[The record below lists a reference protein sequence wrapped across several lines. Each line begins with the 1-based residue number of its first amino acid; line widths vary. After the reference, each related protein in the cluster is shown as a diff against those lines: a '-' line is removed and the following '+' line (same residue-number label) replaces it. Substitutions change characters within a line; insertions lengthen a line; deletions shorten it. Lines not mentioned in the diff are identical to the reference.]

1 MRKILSTVATL
12 FIACHVYA
20 LTAGDIISQVRYLE
34 RDNNSTSYRYTDQ
47 ILIDRINIIQDEISA
62 KTACLQ
68 KRYYI
73 STSTGTQEYRLPSDC
88 QNIIRVGYLVSGSTD
103 AYKKLPY
110 TTIAGQ
116 DKENGYW
123 QNLADGIP
131 KEYYRRADYIGL
143 VPAPSA
149 AYSGTDYI
157 QLDYNTR
164 ASSVSLTTDVPL
176 NGNYN
181 LYAFH
186 QAIIYGVAAMCEYD
200 KGNTAN
206 YTTLFTVYND
216 WLNRIKEIYYTEP
229 DKNLNFTK

>member
-1 MRKILSTVATL
+1 MKIKIVLLLL
-12 FIACHVYA
+12 FASSNVFA
-20 LTAGDIISQVRYLE
+20 LTTGNIISQVRLME
-34 RDNNSTSYRYTDQ
+34 RDCNSDNYRYTDQ
-47 ILIDRINIIQDEISA
+47 TLIDRINIIQDEISA
-62 KTACLQ
+62 KTFCIQ

-73 STSTGTQEYRLPSDC
+73 STSSSTQEYRLPSDC

-123 QNLADGIP
+123 QNLADGTP
-131 KEYYRRADYIGL
+131 KEYYRRADYVGL
-143 VPAPSA
+143 VPVPSD
-149 AYSGTDYI
+149 AYSGTNYI

-164 ASSVSLTTDVPL
+164 ASSVSLTTDIPL

-200 KGNTAN
+200 KGNIAN
-206 YTTLFTVYND
+206 YGALQTVYND
-216 WLNRIKEIYYTEP
+216 WLTRIKEIYYTEP